1 MRPSQVLDIALVT
14 YGNMCTALTDSR
26 FKLAIPDRHLFNDIS
41 DITFVRKVDRLSNSG
56 RIVFSGISKWF
67 DYLSERRATRL
78 WYVDP
83 VNPDYSRK
91 ESILVDFGSAHELWG
106 GYADWLEKDK
116 GLICRYEG
124 YPSQSS
130 RVKDIDLRSAKEDLK
145 AALRGAITFSKEV
158 LRDDGDV
165 ERFRKALSILD
176 MDEPEVVTHLMGAV
190 PEEGYSLTTYQVFA
204 GVFEGWCWWG
214 MSDFSDVKPEDR
226 SRWAEH
232 DQIDANLYAAMQNG
246 LMAAANSRELRIDR
260 IQKYKGERLV
270 WPITSTE
277 FIPVE
282 VSHSPIL
289 SKAERKKIR
298 KEARAR

>member
-1 MRPSQVLDIALVT
+1 MVT
-14 YGNMCTALTDSR
+14 YGNICTALTDSR
-26 FKLAIPDRHLFNDIS
+26 FKLATPDRHLFNDIS

-56 RIVFSGISKWF
+56 RIVFSGLSKWF
-67 DYLSERRATRL
+67 DYLNERRATRL
-78 WYVDP
+78 WYVDS
-83 VNPDYSRK
+83 VNPDLSRN
-91 ESILVDFGSAHELWG
+91 ESIQVDFGSALELWG
-106 GYADWLEKDK
+106 GDADWLEKDK

-130 RVKDIDLRSAKEDLK
+130 RVKDIDLRSAEEDLK
-145 AALRGAITFSKEV
+145 AALREAMAFSKED
-158 LRDDGDV
+158 LRNDFYV
-165 ERFRKALSILD
+165 ERFKKALSILD
-176 MDEPEVVTHLMGAV
+176 MDEHEVVAHLMGAV

-204 GVFEGWCWWG
+204 GVFAGWCWWG

-246 LMAAANSRELRIDR
+246 LMAAANSRELRTDR
-260 IQKYKGERLV
+260 IQKYKGEQLEL
-270 WPITSTE
+270 PITSTE

-282 VSHSPIL
+282 DSPSPTL

-298 KEARAR
+298 KEAGAR